1 MRPAGDKRLISEGL
15 SVTRI
20 HIAAAFAAVV
30 ALGVPN
36 LALALA
42 QEPGAAGPRDR
53 TILVLGSGRVSAD
66 PDMAVLTV
74 PVSAEGSFAQDAVN
88 AVRSKLRH
96 LTAAL
101 REAGVAEADIGQS
114 APQLSPR
121 FSSVASAASPQILPS
136 GGAGVPTP
144 LVPSPPHGPSLQR
157 DGFIASVTL
166 TIRTR
171 ALETIGELTDRVAD
185 GDDGHLPTVALIVED
200 PQKYVDAARRKAL
213 DDAAHSAELEAERM
227 HLKLGAVR
235 AIRDQLS
242 QDRVIELLEKLG
254 EARLAGASDL
264 VVAAAPGSSRASQ
277 VFLVNLEVEW
287 AVEP

>member
-1 MRPAGDKRLISEGL
+1 
-15 SVTRI
+15 VTRI
-20 HIAAAFAAVV
+20 HIAAAFAAVA
-30 ALGVPN
+30 ALSVPN
-36 LALALA
+36 LALAD
-42 QEPGAAGPRDR
+42 EPGAGPRDR

-74 PVSAEGSFAQDAVN
+74 SVSAEGSFAQDAVT
-88 AVRSKLRH
+88 ALRSRLRL
-96 LTAAL
+96 LTTAL

-144 LVPSPPHGPSLQR
+144 LVPSPPRGPSLQR
-157 DGFIASVTL
+157 DGFIASVTV

-185 GDDGHLPTVALIVED
+185 GADGHLPTVALIVED
-200 PQKYVDAARRKAL
+200 PQKYIDAARRKAL
-213 DDAAHSAELEAERM
+213 DDAAHSAGLEAERM

-235 AIRDQLS
+235 AIRDQLW